1 MWGRVLWMAK
11 QMSKQLIA
19 MCTVALG
26 AMYAAGYAVTAPFAD
41 QPVAGVPNGSNT
53 TQQRAESALT
63 DKTNDATTNGS
74 GGTSSVKSAKYID
87 GTYQGTGSDQI
98 GTVDVA
104 VTIRN
109 GKIVRVEITECDT
122 HYPQS
127 DIDPVL
133 PNEVIAKQSAN
144 VDFVSGA
151 TLSSYAFAMAV
162 QQALSQAQNPN
173 DKG

>member
-1 MWGRVLWMAK
+1 MAK

-26 AMYAAGYAVTAPFAD
+26 AMYAAGYAVTAQSAD
-41 QPVAGVPNGSNT
+41 KPVVGVPSGGSGT
-53 TQQRAESALT
+53 TSRNERPAST
-63 DKTNDATTNGS
+63 HTTNDTATAGNRE
-74 GGTSSVKSAKYID
+74 TSRPKSTAKYID
-87 GTYQGTGSDQI
+87 GTYQGSGSDQI
-98 GTVDVA
+98 GTVV
-104 VTIRN
+104 VSVIIRD
-109 GKIVRVEITECDT
+109 GKIAQVEITQCDT

-133 PNEVIAKQSAN
+133 PNEVIAKQSAD

-162 QQALSQAQNPN
+162 QQALDQAQNPN